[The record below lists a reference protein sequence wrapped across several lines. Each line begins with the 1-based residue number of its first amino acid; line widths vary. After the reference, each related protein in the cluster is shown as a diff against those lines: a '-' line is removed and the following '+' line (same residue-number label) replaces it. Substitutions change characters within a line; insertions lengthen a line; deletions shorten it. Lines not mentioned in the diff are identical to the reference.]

1 MTSMVVMDAGKF
13 LISTDRSMLD
23 LGVIHGFLAESY
35 WAAGVSR
42 ETVARSIENSLCFGV
57 YHGAQQI
64 GFARVISDYATFA
77 YIADVFVVEPYRG
90 RGLAKELMATILAHP
105 DLQGLRRWNL
115 GTRDADALYAQFGF
129 KPVEN
134 RGRVMMELLDPDAH
148 WRSS

>member
-1 MTSMVVMDAGKF
+1 MVVMDAGRF
-13 LISTDRSMLD
+13 LISNERSMLD
-23 LGVIHGFLAESY
+23 LDVIHGFLTESY
-35 WAAGVSR
+35 WARGVSR
-42 ETVARSIENSLCFGV
+42 ETVERSIENSLCFGV

-77 YIADVFVVEPYRG
+77 YIADVFVIEAYRG
-90 RGLAKELMATILAHP
+90 RGLAKELMATVLAHP

-134 RGRVMMELLDPDAH
+134 RGRMMMELIDPDAR

>member
-1 MTSMVVMDAGKF
+1 MVVMDAGKF

>member
-1 MTSMVVMDAGKF
+1 MVVMDAGKF
-13 LISTDRSMLD
+13 LISNDRSMLD
-23 LGVIHGFLAESY
+23 HDVIHGFLTESY

-42 ETVARSIENSLCFGV
+42 ETVERSIENSLCFGV

-77 YIADVFVVEPYRG
+77 YIADVFVIEPYRG
-90 RGLAKELMATILAHP
+90 RGLAKELMATIMSHP

-134 RGRVMMELLDPDAH
+134 RGRVMMELIDPDAR

>member
-1 MTSMVVMDAGKF
+1 MTSMVVMDAGRF

-57 YHGAQQI
+57 YHGPQQI

-134 RGRVMMELLDPDAH
+134 RGRVMMELL
-148 WRSS
+148 